1 MLNYLQSSS
10 NNLLTKWEMNLLL
23 SLYFTVEKEIVRR
36 DVHPSV
42 EEGVGNFWP
51 SKRDN
56 MSCYRVDIWDCS
68 VKNIDVTILY
78 FKIPKKKKKFDTY
91 FSSLRKRCLYHY
103 VNVYPVSRWLSN
115 KI

>member
-1 MLNYLQSSS
+1 
-10 NNLLTKWEMNLLL
+10 
-23 SLYFTVEKEIVRR
+23 
-36 DVHPSV
+36 
-42 EEGVGNFWP
+42 
-51 SKRDN
+51 

-103 VNVYPVSRWLSN
+103 VNVYPVSR
-115 KI
+115 